1 MIVSTS
7 NLLIISTLFL
17 FGLGLYALLTIR
29 NLVRLILALQVMVKS
44 IIILIILA
52 GNIQDQMGTAQ
63 SMALTFIIA
72 DTIVAVLGMALA
84 VQVKRITGSLDT
96 KEISKLRM

>member
-1 MIVSTS
+1 MIVSTI
-7 NLLIISTLFL
+7 NLLLISILFL
-17 FGLGLYALLTIR
+17 FGLGLYALLTMR
-29 NLVRLILALQVMVKS
+29 NLVRLILALQVMVKG
-44 IIILIILA
+44 IIILIIVA
-52 GNIQDQMGTAQ
+52 GNTQDQMGTAQ

-84 VQVKRITGSLDT
+84 VQVKRVTGSLDT